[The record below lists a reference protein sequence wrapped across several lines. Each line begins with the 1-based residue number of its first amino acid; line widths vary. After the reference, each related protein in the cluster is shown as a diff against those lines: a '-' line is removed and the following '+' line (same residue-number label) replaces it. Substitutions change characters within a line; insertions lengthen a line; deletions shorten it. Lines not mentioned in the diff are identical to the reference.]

1 MAWPGLSAVAA
12 GRGVAYQVY
21 WTHFMPRCRTPSMP
35 CGKSAAFQHTH
46 PARRDDYHYFSRFK
60 HLRRGWWAMRSPVIC
75 SLSAVAIRARDS
87 APRFAQAN
95 HLLLGRWGRRA
106 GEQLPKGGHI
116 RRNRRFPAF
125 SLVKRQ
131 FSAPGGIRTPALLL
145 RRQLLCPAELRAL
158 ERNCVRRRS
167 RDGYVK
173 VAECRPLRLHH
184 LGKR

>member
-1 MAWPGLSAVAA
+1 MAWPGRSAVAA

-46 PARRDDYHYFSRFK
+46 PARQDDYHYFSRFK

-87 APRFAQAN
+87 RPGPYRQTTCSWADGDAEPVSNCRKAATSVET
-95 HLLLGRWGRRA
+95 A
-106 GEQLPKGGHI
+106 VS
-116 RRNRRFPAF
+116 PAF
-125 SLVKRQ
+125 SLVERQ

-167 RDGYVK
+167 RDGHAK
-173 VAECRPLRLHH
+173 VAVCRP
-184 LGKR
+184 